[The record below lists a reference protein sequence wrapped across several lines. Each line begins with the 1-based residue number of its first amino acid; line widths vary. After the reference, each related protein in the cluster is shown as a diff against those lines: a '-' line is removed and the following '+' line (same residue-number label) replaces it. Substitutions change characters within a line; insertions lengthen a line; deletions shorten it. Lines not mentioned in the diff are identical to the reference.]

1 MNTRH
6 SNRSNPDR
14 RITAAHPL
22 LHTQHITAALAAAL
36 FFAGVLGLAGCA
48 GSPAA
53 EPKVAEPGR
62 NGDFGIP
69 DGRCN
74 RRAIGAV
81 LGGAIGGVLGS
92 QIGEGRVAV
101 LIGAAAGTLIGS
113 EIGRRMDETDLA
125 CIGEGLEKAKDNQPV
140 EWPSADRTATY
151 RLVPVASFARDGRE
165 CREFLFQAISR
176 EGSRD
181 SNAQACRGADGQW
194 RLVSD
199 RAS

>member
-1 MNTRH
+1 V
-6 SNRSNPDR
+6 
-14 RITAAHPL
+14 HPL
-22 LHTQHITAALAAAL
+22 LPTPPITAALAAAL
-36 FFAGVLGLAGCA
+36 FLLGALAGCA

-62 NGDFGIP
+62 SGDFGIP

-151 RLVPVASFARDGRE
+151 RLVPLASFSRDGRE
-165 CREFLFQAISR
+165 CREFLFQTVSR
-176 EGSRD
+176 ERSRD
-181 SNAQACRGADGQW
+181 SNAQACRGANGQW
-194 RLVSD
+194 RLVDD
-199 RAS
+199 RAP